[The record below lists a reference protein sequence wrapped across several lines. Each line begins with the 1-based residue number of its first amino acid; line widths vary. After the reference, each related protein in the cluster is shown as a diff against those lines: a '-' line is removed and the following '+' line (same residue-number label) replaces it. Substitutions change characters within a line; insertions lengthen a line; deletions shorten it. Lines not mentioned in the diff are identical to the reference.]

1 MMISRRSISEC
12 SGSSKIRARG
22 SANTLIASS
31 KEHRALPYLLRL
43 SWNPIQIEET
53 SSGNIITVF
62 VPISP
67 TRRGSA
73 LAGLKASLRN
83 LLSSGF

>member
-1 MMISRRSISEC
+1 LPLQ
-12 SGSSKIRARG
+12 K
-22 SANTLIASS
+22 
-31 KEHRALPYLLRL
+31 KHRALLYLLRL

-62 VPISP
+62 VPCISNP
-67 TRRGSA
+67 PSA

-83 LLSSGF
+83 LLSNGF